1 MKEYNDAELNEL
13 ISEGKEATFK
23 LSYIGKA
30 KKQKPEV
37 KELLIFRRNR
47 LSLIRKRAIEL
58 NLTETDLNNIH
69 DYIQMKTP

>member
-13 ISEGKEATFK
+13 ISAGKEATFK

-30 KKQKPEV
+30 KKQKPAV
-37 KELLIFRRNR
+37 KELLIFRRSR

-58 NLTETDLNNIH
+58 NLTETDLDNIH
-69 DYIQMKTP
+69 DYVQMKTP